1 MYIKV
6 ELYTNTMAFIFDVIG
21 LTVTCDENLSISPV
35 KRVANIVQV
44 IMN

>member
-6 ELYTNTMAFIFDVIG
+6 ELYTNTMATIFDVIG
-21 LTVTCDENLSISPV
+21 LTVTCDENFSISTV
-35 KRVANIVQV
+35 KTVANIVQV